1 VATEKDFR
9 VKSSIEAPTSLK
21 VGDAEITALGSAVV
35 LPANS
40 VISDGAGGTVSVET
54 DLTGYATETYVNT
67 QISNIDY
74 SSYATQTDL
83 TNGLATKVNTSS
95 IATVALTG
103 NYNDLLNKPTIP
115 SLSGYATET
124 YVDNAVSN
132 LIDSA
137 PGTLDTLNELAAA
150 LGDDANFA
158 STITNSLATKADIT
172 YVDNA
177 VAAIPSALNILDRSG
192 SSVSVS
198 VANGILEVL
207 NRSGSTI
214 NVTVS

>member
-1 VATEKDFR
+1 MATEKDFR
-9 VKSSIEAPTSLK
+9 VKSSIEAPTSIK
-21 VGDAEITALGSAVV
+21 VGDAEITASGSAVV

-103 NYNDLLNKPTIP
+103 NYNDLSNTP
-115 SLSGYATET
+115 SLASYATQ
-124 YVDNAVSN
+124 
-132 LIDSA
+132 
-137 PGTLDTLNELAAA
+137 
-150 LGDDANFA
+150 
-158 STITNSLATKADIT
+158 T

-177 VAAIPSALNILDRSG
+177 VAAIPTELLVTKRDTTPA
-192 SSVSVS
+192 S
-198 VANGILEVL
+198 VAIANGTLDIL

-214 NVTVS
+214 SVTVS

>member
-124 YVDNAVSN
+124 YVDNAV
-132 LIDSA
+132 
-137 PGTLDTLNELAAA
+137 
-150 LGDDANFA
+150 
-158 STITNSLATKADIT
+158 
-172 YVDNA
+172 
-177 VAAIPSALNILDRSG
+177 AAIPSALNILDRSG